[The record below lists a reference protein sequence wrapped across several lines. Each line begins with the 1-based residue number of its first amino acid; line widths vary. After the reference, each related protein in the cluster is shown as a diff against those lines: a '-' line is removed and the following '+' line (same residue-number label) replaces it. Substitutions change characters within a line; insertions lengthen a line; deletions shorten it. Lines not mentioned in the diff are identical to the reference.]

1 MSSNHF
7 LGPSVEHF
15 TFGQGGKTG
24 FQKLFVFPAAIPLTR
39 AHLWLATPHYH
50 CLRLPAT
57 EICSCHISSSSSPHS
72 LMMVG
77 HHRES
82 TILSELHHSSQTF
95 ICDTGWY
102 NGLLRIGRAGLV
114 AACGSKKPSTEQ
126 STDLEAF
133 VDVSDSPPL
142 TAAVPALHQLSS
154 RRNFPGRWSWR
165 KRCGGLVGEGIKLGE
180 LG

>member
-1 MSSNHF
+1 MSSNHL
-7 LGPSVEHF
+7 LGPSVEDF

-39 AHLWLATPHYH
+39 AHLWLATPHNH
-50 CLRLPAT
+50 CLSLPAT
-57 EICSCHISSSSSPHS
+57 ESCSCHIYSSSSPHS

-102 NGLLRIGRAGLV
+102 NGLLRIGRAGL
-114 AACGSKKPSTEQ
+114 ATECGSKNLQLNRAQTLKP
-126 STDLEAF
+126 L
-133 VDVSDSPPL
+133 L
-142 TAAVPALHQLSS
+142 M
-154 RRNFPGRWSWR
+154 
-165 KRCGGLVGEGIKLGE
+165 
-180 LG
+180 